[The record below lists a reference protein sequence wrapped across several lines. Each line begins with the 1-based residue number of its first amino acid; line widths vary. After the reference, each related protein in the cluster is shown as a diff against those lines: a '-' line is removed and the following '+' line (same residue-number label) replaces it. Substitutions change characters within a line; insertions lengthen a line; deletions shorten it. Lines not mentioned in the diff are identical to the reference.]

1 MDRGT
6 AEDAR
11 QLRLFDAPPVDDAE
25 SRRQL
30 LLGGRLVEFRF
41 QRRRRRTIGLTVNER
56 GLAIAAPPRAPWREI
71 EAFARQH
78 ERWIVAKLEQW
89 AAAGRPRPFCGSD
102 GELLPVAGAN
112 VVLQVRA
119 GRRAVA
125 LEDARLVVSLP
136 EPRRPGAVREL
147 LVRWLKSRAL
157 QVFAPRAAHY
167 AARIG
172 RRAPALGIS
181 NARMQWGV
189 CMADGRIRL
198 SWRLT
203 HLAPELAD
211 YVVAHEVA
219 HLVELNHSKRFW
231 QLVATLYP
239 DWRAAKHRIRLAATT
254 LPLL

>member
-1 MDRGT
+1 MDRGA

-11 QLRLFDAPPVDDAE
+11 QLRLFDVTPLGGAG
-25 SRRQL
+25 SLGQL
-30 LLGGRLVEFRF
+30 LLAGRLVEFRF
-41 QRRRRRTIGLTVNER
+41 QRRRRRSIGLKVNER
-56 GLAIAAPPRAPWREI
+56 GLTIAAPPRTPWREI
-71 EAFARQH
+71 EAFTHRH

-89 AAAGRPRPFCGSD
+89 AAARRSQVFSGSD
-102 GELLPVAGAN
+102 GELLPLAGAD

-136 EPRRPGAVREL
+136 EPRRPGSVREL
-147 LVRWLKSRAL
+147 LVRWLKTRAL
-157 QVFAPRAAHY
+157 QTLAPRAAHY

-172 RRAPALGIS
+172 RHAPVLGIS
-181 NARMQWGV
+181 NARTQWGV

-198 SWRLT
+198 SWRLA
-203 HLAPELAD
+203 HLAPDLAD

-231 QLVATLYP
+231 RLVETLYP
-239 DWRAAKHRIRLAATT
+239 DWRAARKRIRLAAAV